1 MIGGYFIT
9 ILITILIYAILAHS
23 LNIITGHAGQIS
35 LGHAAF
41 FGIGAYTSALL
52 YTEAGLS
59 FWVSVPLATAAAG
72 IVGAL
77 LGIPCL
83 RVRDDFLAITTMG
96 INFVVEAVFLY
107 IPFFGGAM
115 GIGGM
120 NLPGWFGR
128 EMTKPEYFV
137 LIVAVFALLLL
148 LDRKLGRSWIG
159 LAWASIREDEQAAES
174 MGVDVVRFKVLA
186 FILGSAIAGLAGGF
200 YAHFLTFIMPQN
212 FGFPLSIMILSMVV
226 FGGIGTRWGPLLG
239 AVILGILPEVSRPD
253 HGVPDFSL
261 RGSAHVHDAVPAR
274 GASGLRVRT
283 GSRLPASR
291 FQTVSSRIMPMPFLE
306 ITAIGKEFD
315 GLRALDGVTF
325 TASPARS
332 SGSSG
337 QTGPGR
343 RPSSTSS
350 RGSSR
355 PSAGDILFEGKS
367 ILRLKPHQISRI
379 GIGRTFQI
387 VRPFPNLDVET
398 NVLVALGQRFYPSLL
413 HSVQAVRRPEILEE
427 ARAIIEESRHPPL
440 RPESGREFAP
450 GD

>member
-59 FWVSVPLATAAAG
+59 FWVSVPLATAGAG

-115 GIGGM
+115 GIGGI

-137 LIVAVFALLLL
+137 LILAVFGLLLL
-148 LDRKLGRSWIG
+148 LDYRLGRSWIG
-159 LAWASIREDEQAAES
+159 LAWASIREDEQAAEA

-186 FILGSAIAGLAGGF
+186 FILGSMIAGLAGGF

-212 FGFPLSIMILSMVV
+212 FGFPMSIMILSMVV
-226 FGGIGTRWGPLLG
+226 FGGIGTRWGPVVG
-239 AVILGILPEVSRPD
+239 AVVLGVLPEVSRPIMEYRTL
-253 HGVPDFSL
+253 VY
-261 RGSAHVHDAVPAR
+261 
-274 GASGLRVRT
+274 GLLLV
-283 GSRLPASR
+283 AMMR
-291 FQTVSSRIMPMPFLE
+291 FQP
-306 ITAIGKEFD
+306 G
-315 GLRALDGVTF
+315 GLLG
-325 TASPARS
+325 
-332 SGSSG
+332 SGS
-337 QTGPGR
+337 
-343 RPSSTSS
+343 
-350 RGSSR
+350 
-355 PSAGDILFEGKS
+355 ILSK
-367 ILRLKPHQISRI
+367 
-379 GIGRTFQI
+379 TFQRLSI
-387 VRPFPNLDVET
+387 
-398 NVLVALGQRFYPSLL
+398 AYGSKG
-413 HSVQAVRRPEILEE
+413 
-427 ARAIIEESRHPPL
+427 ESR
-440 RPESGREFAP
+440 
-450 GD
+450 